1 MAELVHDGV
10 ARATLLDLVANPRS
24 SGNGRRA
31 VVKLA
36 VAQVIYHVTGVA
48 VMIDQPGDLQHGDV
62 AVGVGVGIGVR
73 GCCRTDRKRRQQNP
87 SKDVR
92 DGGHRTRLASKTERR
107 GFNSAN
113 SVNLPPA
120 IPARERSSV
129 KRIVYSV
136 LAASAVA
143 AAMTGCSA
151 SEIVN
156 TGGDTKCKDFL
167 TQDEKKQ
174 NDEVSKMLK
183 DKSGQ
188 DPTNLEITATKGSV
202 VIYCQ
207 VLGKED
213 TKISEAPH
221 G

>member
-1 MAELVHDGV
+1 
-10 ARATLLDLVANPRS
+10 
-24 SGNGRRA
+24 
-31 VVKLA
+31 
-36 VAQVIYHVTGVA
+36 
-48 VMIDQPGDLQHGDV
+48 
-62 AVGVGVGIGVR
+62 
-73 GCCRTDRKRRQQNP
+73 
-87 SKDVR
+87 
-92 DGGHRTRLASKTERR
+92 
-107 GFNSAN
+107 
-113 SVNLPPA
+113 
-120 IPARERSSV
+120 V
-129 KRIVYSV
+129 KRIVYCV

-143 AAMTGCSA
+143 TAVSGCSA

-188 DPTNLEITATKGSV
+188 DPANLEITATKASV
-202 VIYCQ
+202 TIYCQ
-207 VLGKED
+207 AVGKED

>member
-1 MAELVHDGV
+1 
-10 ARATLLDLVANPRS
+10 
-24 SGNGRRA
+24 
-31 VVKLA
+31 
-36 VAQVIYHVTGVA
+36 
-48 VMIDQPGDLQHGDV
+48 
-62 AVGVGVGIGVR
+62 
-73 GCCRTDRKRRQQNP
+73 
-87 SKDVR
+87 
-92 DGGHRTRLASKTERR
+92 
-107 GFNSAN
+107 
-113 SVNLPPA
+113 
-120 IPARERSSV
+120 V

-136 LAASAVA
+136 LAASAA
-143 AAMTGCSA
+143 AAVMNGCSA

-167 TQDEKKQ
+167 SQDEKKQ

-188 DPTNLEITATKGSV
+188 EPTNLEITATKTSATL
-202 VIYCQ
+202 YCQ

>member
-1 MAELVHDGV
+1 MPWPPADLHPPRPRVCLLTYPGTT
-10 ARATLLDLVANPRS
+10 ARP
-24 SGNGRRA
+24 
-31 VVKLA
+31 
-36 VAQVIYHVTGVA
+36 
-48 VMIDQPGDLQHGDV
+48 
-62 AVGVGVGIGVR
+62 
-73 GCCRTDRKRRQQNP
+73 
-87 SKDVR
+87 
-92 DGGHRTRLASKTERR
+92 

-113 SVNLPPA
+113 SVNHLRA
-120 IPARERSSV
+120 IPARERSPV

-136 LAASAVA
+136 LAASAA
-143 AAMTGCSA
+143 AAVMSGCSA

-188 DPTNLEITATKGSV
+188 DPTNLEITATKTSV
-202 VIYCQ
+202 TLYCQ
-207 VLGKED
+207 ALGKED
-213 TKISEAPH
+213 TKISDAPH